1 MPPPAAHRANGSPSE
16 LSHTGG
22 NTPLS
27 QTSSEPVSPI
37 QPLHESSACTTKDYG
52 PPFGP
57 HVWYGDSQSVERRN
71 RLRQEENR
79 RNAEV
84 GTETELDVSYTS
96 PSDTPPHTRQS
107 ALQTAFAEA
116 ALEVDAAL
124 QCHLALH
131 PEPVQAAFA
140 DEDEASG
147 TETSKPSPRD
157 FNFALAE
164 SPHEL
169 AETPHGLTTPP
180 QLPAADV
187 EWAAVR
193 EIIELLKRK
202 PDGREIVW
210 RIAQDITWGH
220 HCLAE
225 FIFEHSEYFSLE
237 TNEEQVGTIPQFNE
251 FCVVELKKI
260 WQTQFIAVSPP
271 AGLQRTTPIMGDPR
285 LATDWGQDPP
295 KQINETDEHHRIA
308 AWMKDKYGEDIREE
322 KEGTPRNKFGFP
334 IDRFTDKFCSPT
346 LDFAPC
352 GVHEA
357 WDDDQVQG
365 QDSTNA
371 EEAEEVPAKRWCP
384 TMNRYDVEPKHTS
397 DLPSGVTFEYL
408 STPLLPDLPV
418 PSQPTSHAPVVK
430 SVAPFEDYSQRT
442 NLAKPWSPRKLMLLD
457 DEPMLEPKR
466 KRCQCGGGR

>member
-1 MPPPAAHRANGSPSE
+1 MPPPAAHRANGSQSDV
-16 LSHTGG
+16 SHTGG
-22 NTPLS
+22 ETSHAEAVTSHEETPMS
-27 QTSSEPVSPI
+27 PTSSEPISSS
-37 QPLHESSACTTKDYG
+37 QPLQETSACTTKDYG

-57 HVWYGDSQSVERRN
+57 HVWYGDTQSVERRN
-71 RLRQEENR
+71 RLRHEENR

-96 PSDTPPHTRQS
+96 PTDTPPRTRQS

-116 ALEVDAAL
+116 AFDFGRSDAA
-124 QCHLALH
+124 
-131 PEPVQAAFA
+131 QAAFA
-140 DEDEASG
+140 DGAESSG
-147 TETSKPSPRD
+147 TETSKPSPRPRQC
-157 FNFALAE
+157 NFAFAE
-164 SPHEL
+164 S
-169 AETPHGLTTPP
+169 PP
-180 QLPAADV
+180 QLPPADV
-187 EWAAVR
+187 EWSAVR
-193 EIIELLKRK
+193 EIIELLKRR

-210 RIAQDITWGH
+210 RIEQEITWGH

-271 AGLQRTTPIMGDPR
+271 AGLKWTTPIMGDPR

-308 AWMKDKYGEDIREE
+308 AWMKDKYGEDIRED

-334 IDRFTDKFCSPT
+334 IARFTDKSCSPT

-352 GVHEA
+352 GVHEE

-365 QDSTNA
+365 QDSTHA
-371 EEAEEVPAKRWCP
+371 EEAGEAPAKRWCP
-384 TMNRYDVEPKHTS
+384 TMNRYDDEPKHPS

-408 STPLLPDLPV
+408 STPFLPDLPA
-418 PSQPTSHAPVVK
+418 PSQPTSHAPDK
-430 SVAPFEDYSQRT
+430 HICT
-442 NLAKPWSPRKLMLLD
+442 NQQPTSATW
-457 DEPMLEPKR
+457 
-466 KRCQCGGGR
+466 